1 MSTPAPPASAEPS
14 RAGWLTVALAWI
26 LVGVP
31 LAWGIFQTVR
41 KASLLFR

>member
-1 MSTPAPPASAEPS
+1 MSPPAPASSVEPS
-14 RAGWLTVALAWI
+14 RTGWLTVALAWI

-41 KASLLFR
+41 KASLLFK

>member
-1 MSTPAPPASAEPS
+1 MSSPVPPSSDQPS
-14 RAGWLTVALAWI
+14 RAGWFTVALAWI

-41 KASLLFR
+41 KASLLFK